1 MDWRLLVCLI
11 FLAHLRV
18 LRGQISECSHD
29 QWQCDDGGCIPA
41 VWRCD
46 GDGDCLDGS
55 DEVDCTGL
63 RGSDCPPGQ
72 FPCVDSVG
80 CVKASARCDGQKQ
93 CPTGSDEENCPVTEG
108 CLDSDW
114 TCQNHICIPKE
125 LRCNGIDDC
134 MDNSDEKDCD
144 LCSEGSI
151 RCPEG
156 TCLSADEQCDGTFH
170 CSDESDEPITCGRA
184 CVMDN
189 GGCSHVCTDEPRG
202 VLCSCPAGYKLS
214 PNGTDCED
222 LDECAPPF
230 DPCAHHCS
238 NTIGSYY
245 CYCREGFKLNE
256 NSTCVAS
263 ANPVRLLLVGGT
275 ALGLLNVK
283 SQQFEIIQSSTFDSV
298 ALAFDV
304 ARGWY
309 YWADSRGNIYKSD
322 GQQSWTAYTGEPG
335 IKGLACDWLSG
346 NLFWTNKKTESIYLQ
361 SSDGKSYT
369 ALLSKNIR
377 PSELVVMPV
386 ESLMFWINTGPGDRA
401 TIEKSWMDASE
412 RSSLAVITAQSAHS
426 LTADVAARRLY
437 WISDFKRSIETVKVD
452 GSGRYSYTGLF
463 SRRAPQS
470 LAVFESLFYWVD
482 NKGLWQAPQTQL
494 SQRKFIWEPTLPV
507 LAVYHELQQPQGY
520 SACVKTPC
528 HLCQLTKSNPLGFT
542 CSCPNLKLLLLDE
555 TCENPRFLYATNT
568 EIILLEL
575 EEKGFIESQLFT
587 TNEGIL
593 SFEIDWDR
601 DWLYWANQN
610 GHIQRISLTAATAE
624 LVPTPLPVCLINV
637 DQRSGSL
644 YWVSCHRNTIGTI
657 TADSYYP
664 KQLYY
669 TTKEIK
675 NLYLDWLRG
684 TIIWLEEDRILS
696 MSMLGG
702 DAKEVLHIAGG
713 VSGGIAFDLRAN
725 SLLWNSK
732 MAGLTTL
739 SLLRERSHQAGRRWK
754 ISGSVVAALE
764 PFLLSVSDNV
774 MTLWDQRDGSPIQ
787 DAAVT
792 GHVIRVITAPIDIQ
806 TVQTCR
812 KPSFLCRHSSVCLS
826 EAQLCDGKKDCPEG
840 DDEFCPG
847 ACLSIEEFKCQDRS
861 SCLSRRL
868 VCDGRSDC
876 TDGSD
881 EADCPTAA
889 PRASRSNVMKC
900 RIGSKPCEDGKDC
913 VLYSHVC
920 DGEDDCA
927 DGSDELGCEALQQ
940 NMTTTRTNM
949 DQSNKTPGSTTLS
962 PRALLACTSPSVL
975 CPSSAYLCISPDQFC
990 NGHSDCPDGF
1000 DEKNCVKSCPSKND
1014 FLCKDHR
1021 SCVSKS
1027 LVCDGEF
1034 HCYDGSDEVDCSSAA
1049 TAAPG
1054 RNILKCRLGFT
1065 VCKDGNQC
1073 VLNISVCD
1081 GKKDCQDGSDEERCN
1096 DAERDSTMQIERQ
1109 PSNDSP
1115 VLLTPSIKPH
1125 YRLPCSSPSILCPDS
1140 SLCIKPAQI
1149 CDGRK
1154 DCRDG
1159 SDENCV
1165 KGCPFE
1171 DFLCKDRRSCVSKS
1185 LVCDGLFQCQDG
1197 SDELN
1202 CPSVTAPAAQNVL
1215 QCHRNAKMCSDG
1227 TECVLLSHVC
1237 DGEKD
1242 CMDGSDEEGCPGI
1255 CKKGE
1260 FQCAHGKMCIP
1271 EAQVCDGRWQ
1281 CQDHSDEAD
1290 CQKPIKSCEHRCA
1303 DGKRCIPKKF
1313 LCDGEKDCVDGSD
1326 EVGCNQ
1332 AAAPSESPVF
1342 TASPCIAP
1350 SVLCPRSSLCISQ
1363 NQLCDGQRDCPDGSD
1378 ENDCAVHCVNPTDF
1392 LCKDHMGCVSKS
1404 LVCDGHPQCQD
1415 RSDEL
1420 NCPSVTAPAAQDD
1433 VLQCHRNAKMC
1444 SDGTECVL
1452 LSHVCDGEK
1461 DCMDGSDEEGCP
1473 GICKKGEFQ
1482 CAHGKMCIP
1491 EAQVCDGRFQCQDHS
1506 DEADCQKPIK
1516 SCEHRCADGKRCIPK
1531 KFLCDGEKD
1540 CVDGSDE
1547 VGCNQAAAPSK
1558 SPVFTFAPPCVAPSV
1573 LCPGSSLCISQNQLC
1588 DGQRD
1593 CPDGFDEN
1601 GCAVQCENPNDF
1613 LCSNQKKCVPGMQVC
1628 DGRAQCPDGSDEKLC
1643 QSPNPTATSSDELST
1658 RSTPLKCRNG
1668 FKLCDDGLE
1677 CVMYSHLCDGEK
1689 DCKDGSDEEGCAIQC
1704 KAGEFQC
1711 SHGKK
1716 CLPQERVCDGQ
1727 NDCQDR
1733 SDETDCSVMIE
1744 SCHQRCDNNTRC
1756 IPKSFL
1762 CDGERDCADGSDEEN
1777 CGLVSCAD
1785 HQYRCVS
1792 GQCVSEALR
1801 CDGYADC
1808 SDGSDEMHCSRPPRC
1823 LTQLRCPHTHECL
1836 QKEWLCDGEDDC
1848 QDGSDEKN
1856 CNASPAKCL
1865 KFQWQCGDSSQCVP
1879 LSWRC
1884 DGRKDCY
1891 NGIDEEKCSQK
1902 ICPSHLYQCGSGE
1915 CVDTNLVCN
1924 GVTNCA
1930 DGSDEGVNCVQHSCS
1945 SPSAPLCDHSCVSTP
1960 YGPKCYCAAG
1970 FRLMSRAT
1978 HCVDIDECTTAPH
1991 AVCNHICQNTRG
2003 SYSCHCHPGFYLEPD
2018 NKSCKTKDEPLL
2030 LASVQSDLFLLGVH
2044 SGTLRLLT
2052 STSRPAFSL
2061 DYHWVQQRI
2070 YWLSTDYQSIRW
2082 VDMRNPDKRGNLVKG
2097 VKSDFIAVDWV
2108 GKNLYWVDGLVGQI
2122 LAVKLSNATVR
2133 SQDSTVV
2140 LGEDLE
2146 QPSSLVLLP
2155 HKGLM
2160 LWSEIGSTPQIK
2172 QSGMD
2177 GSERKVVVSHSLSWP
2192 VSLAYDLLDNRVY
2205 WADEKLR
2212 CIGSASLD
2220 GGNIKIIQLAETPN
2234 PFSVVVFNDR
2244 VFWSDTKRRVIRS
2257 ADKNTG
2263 KDQKVVLKRPGQPF
2277 GLKLMHALSQPA
2289 VPSPCDHLRCSHI
2302 CLLAPPVTGRSAVCR
2317 CPKGLLLSKDNITCS
2332 RPRDSSFILLLSQNT
2347 IYQIYLRSLRR
2358 DGIALKKMPNSR
2370 VLALPDINE
2379 AMGLDISNQE
2389 LYVAYAGSVDVLK
2402 MGSYRSRQGL
2412 TPAGQVLKLKD
2423 DSVTA
2428 LAIDWVTSNLY
2439 WSSSSRPNIH
2449 VTSRNGGYTTSLLQ
2463 GSLMLAT
2470 SIALHPSSG
2479 RLCYTAVVMAGG
2491 KSLTEVVCAWMD
2503 GRNKAVLWG
2512 KSTVPNSLVFV
2523 NNGTRIYWA
2532 DTDGVISSIGVDG
2545 LGYKQF
2551 KAGPDVIM
2559 SLTYTENILFWVT
2572 QGKDVTKLWFSDGL
2586 QPKQLWFETK
2596 TSVVEIRAHS
2606 NDTQSGSNSCS
2617 KNNGGCVH
2625 LCLAYPGGRMCK
2637 CGRGFYTL
2645 NVTSCA
2651 PITSCAPGEES
2662 CFDRSQCISRSKF
2675 CDGQVDC
2682 LDQSDEQDCPNSNT
2696 ASFGTEDTDGHPLD
2710 SSSSTSNTDKNSV
2723 SFQDSASCDLQRC
2736 SSHGICIVEGKFT
2749 RCQCLSGYKGEFC
2762 QEEERQSHVG
2772 VILGVFCLIAVLIVA
2787 GFIFTKRRGWELIR
2801 SRATDKE
2808 NLMANM
2814 GLSSDVESDSEEVDS
2829 PADVNPL
2836 AKLD

>member
-11 FLAHLRV
+11 LLPHLRV

-63 RGSDCPPGQ
+63 RGSDCPPGH

-134 MDNSDEKDCD
+134 IDNSDEKDCD

-170 CSDESDEPITCGRA
+170 CSDESDEPITCGRV
-184 CVMDN
+184 CLMDN

-245 CYCREGFKLNE
+245 CYCRKGFKLNE

-346 NLFWTNKKTESIYLQ
+346 NLFWTNEKTESIYLQ

-386 ESLMFWINTGPGDRA
+386 ESLMFWINTGPGDRG

-470 LAVFESLFYWVD
+470 LAVFESSFYWVD

-520 SACVKTPC
+520 SACAKTPC

-542 CSCPNLKLLLLDE
+542 CSCPNLKLLLLDG

-601 DWLYWANQN
+601 DWLYWANKT
-610 GHIQRISLTAATAE
+610 GHLQRISVTAVTAE

-657 TADSYYP
+657 AADSYYP

-702 DAKEVLHIAGG
+702 VAKELLHIAGG

-732 MAGLTTL
+732 IAGLTTL

-792 GHVIRVITAPIDIQ
+792 GHVIRVITALIDIQ

-861 SCLSRRL
+861 SCISRHL

-889 PRASRSNVMKC
+889 PRTSRSNVMKC

-927 DGSDELGCEALQQ
+927 DGSDELGCDALQQ

-949 DQSNKTPGSTTLS
+949 DQSNKTPGSTTHS
-962 PRALLACTSPSVL
+962 PRTLLACTSPSVL

-1034 HCYDGSDEVDCSSAA
+1034 HCYDGSDEVNCSSAA

-1081 GKKDCQDGSDEERCN
+1081 GEKDCQDGSDEERCN
-1096 DAERDSTMQIERQ
+1096 VAQRDSTMQIERR

-1125 YRLPCSSPSILCPDS
+1125 YRLPCSSPLILCPDS

-1154 DCRDG
+1154 DCHDG
-1159 SDENCV
+1159 SDENC
-1165 KGCPFE
+1165 
-1171 DFLCKDRRSCVSKS
+1171 
-1185 LVCDGLFQCQDG
+1185 
-1197 SDELN
+1197 
-1202 CPSVTAPAAQNVL
+1202 
-1215 QCHRNAKMCSDG
+1215 
-1227 TECVLLSHVC
+1227 
-1237 DGEKD
+1237 
-1242 CMDGSDEEGCPGI
+1242 
-1255 CKKGE
+1255 
-1260 FQCAHGKMCIP
+1260 
-1271 EAQVCDGRWQ
+1271 
-1281 CQDHSDEAD
+1281 
-1290 CQKPIKSCEHRCA
+1290 
-1303 DGKRCIPKKF
+1303 RCIPKKF

-1332 AAAPSESPVF
+1332 DAAPS
-1342 TASPCIAP
+1342 
-1350 SVLCPRSSLCISQ
+1350 
-1363 NQLCDGQRDCPDGSD
+1363 
-1378 ENDCAVHCVNPTDF
+1378 
-1392 LCKDHMGCVSKS
+1392 
-1404 LVCDGHPQCQD
+1404 
-1415 RSDEL
+1415 
-1420 NCPSVTAPAAQDD
+1420 
-1433 VLQCHRNAKMC
+1433 
-1444 SDGTECVL
+1444 
-1452 LSHVCDGEK
+1452 
-1461 DCMDGSDEEGCP
+1461 
-1473 GICKKGEFQ
+1473 
-1482 CAHGKMCIP
+1482 
-1491 EAQVCDGRFQCQDHS
+1491 
-1506 DEADCQKPIK
+1506 
-1516 SCEHRCADGKRCIPK
+1516 
-1531 KFLCDGEKD
+1531 
-1540 CVDGSDE
+1540 
-1547 VGCNQAAAPSK
+1547 SK
-1558 SPVFTFAPPCVAPSV
+1558 SPVFTFASPCVAPSV

-1601 GCAVQCENPNDF
+1601 GCAVHCVNPNDF

-1628 DGRAQCPDGSDEKLC
+1628 DGRAQCPDGSDEKHCQSPNPTATSSMSGFGTRQTPLRCRIGFKRCKNGHECVMYSHVCDGEKDCSDGSDEEGCVADGASMATDTGTLGSTVSPSVNLRTEQPCISPSILCPDSTLCIEPAQICDGKQDCPDGSDEKCMKKCPDDRDFLCKDRRGCVSLSLVCDGLSHCQDGSDELNCPSAAAPAAKDNVLQCHRNAKMCNDGTECVLLSHVCDGEKDCMDGSDEEGCQNTCKRGLRCIPKKFLCDGEKDCVDGSDEVGCNYNTSTTKAPAFPFASPCTPPSVLCPRSSLCIAKHQLCDGQRDCPDGFDENGCAVQCENSNDFLCSDHKQCIPEMQVCDGQAQCPDGSDEKHC
-1643 QSPNPTATSSDELST
+1643 QSPNPTATSSDELGT

-1744 SCHQRCDNNTRC
+1744 GCHQRCDNNTRC

-1785 HQYRCVS
+1785 HQYRCAS

-1808 SDGSDEMHCSRPPRC
+1808 SDGSDELHCSRPPHC
-1823 LTQLRCPHTHECL
+1823 LTQLQCPHTHECL

-1856 CNASPAKCL
+1856 CNAPPAKCL

-1930 DGSDEGVNCVQHSCS
+1930 DGSDEGVNCVLRSCS
-1945 SPSAPLCDHSCVSTP
+1945 SPSAPLCEHSCVSTP

-1991 AVCNHICQNTRG
+1991 AVCNHICRNTRG

-2044 SGTLRLLT
+2044 SGMLRLLT

-2082 VDMRNPDKRGNLVKG
+2082 VDMRKPDKRGNLVKG

-2122 LAVKLSNATVR
+2122 LAVKLSNTTVR
-2133 SQDSTVV
+2133 SQDCTVV

-2192 VSLAYDLLDNRVY
+2192 VSLAYDLLDNKVY

-2220 GGNIKIIQLAETPN
+2220 GGNIKILQLAETPN

-2263 KDQKVVLKRPGQPF
+2263 KDQKVVLKRLGQPF

-2358 DGIALKKMPNSR
+2358 DGITLKKMPNSR

-2379 AMGLDISNQE
+2379 AMGLDVSTQE

-2463 GSLMLAT
+2463 GSLTLAT

-2479 RLCYTAVVMAGG
+2479 RLCYTAAVMAGG
-2491 KSLTEVVCAWMD
+2491 KSLTQVVCAWMD

-2512 KSTVPNSLVFV
+2512 KSGIPNSLVFV

-2532 DTDGVISSIGVDG
+2532 DTDGGVISSIGVDG

-2551 KAGPDVIM
+2551 KAGPDLIM

-2682 LDQSDEQDCPNSNT
+2682 LDQSDEQDCRTSNT

-2710 SSSSTSNTDKNSV
+2710 SSSSSTSNTDKNSV
-2723 SFQDSASCDLQRC
+2723 SFQDSASCDLRRC
-2736 SSHGICIVEGKFT
+2736 SSHGNCIVEGKFT

-2801 SRATDKE
+2801 SRSTDKE

-2836 AKLD
+2836 AQLD

>member
-1 MDWRLLVCLI
+1 
-11 FLAHLRV
+11 
-18 LRGQISECSHD
+18 
-29 QWQCDDGGCIPA
+29 
-41 VWRCD
+41 
-46 GDGDCLDGS
+46 
-55 DEVDCTGL
+55 
-63 RGSDCPPGQ
+63 
-72 FPCVDSVG
+72 
-80 CVKASARCDGQKQ
+80 
-93 CPTGSDEENCPVTEG
+93 
-108 CLDSDW
+108 
-114 TCQNHICIPKE
+114 
-125 LRCNGIDDC
+125 
-134 MDNSDEKDCD
+134 
-144 LCSEGSI
+144 
-151 RCPEG
+151 
-156 TCLSADEQCDGTFH
+156 
-170 CSDESDEPITCGRA
+170 
-184 CVMDN
+184 
-189 GGCSHVCTDEPRG
+189 
-202 VLCSCPAGYKLS
+202 
-214 PNGTDCED
+214 
-222 LDECAPPF
+222 
-230 DPCAHHCS
+230 
-238 NTIGSYY
+238 
-245 CYCREGFKLNE
+245 
-256 NSTCVAS
+256 
-263 ANPVRLLLVGGT
+263 
-275 ALGLLNVK
+275 
-283 SQQFEIIQSSTFDSV
+283 
-298 ALAFDV
+298 
-304 ARGWY
+304 
-309 YWADSRGNIYKSD
+309 
-322 GQQSWTAYTGEPG
+322 
-335 IKGLACDWLSG
+335 
-346 NLFWTNKKTESIYLQ
+346 
-361 SSDGKSYT
+361 
-369 ALLSKNIR
+369 
-377 PSELVVMPV
+377 MPV

-412 RSSLAVITAQSAHS
+412 RRSLAVITAQSAHS

-463 SRRAPQS
+463 SRRAPLS
-470 LAVFESLFYWVD
+470 LAVFESSFYWVD

-520 SACVKTPC
+520 SACAKTPC
-528 HLCQLTKSNPLGFT
+528 RLCQLTKGNPLGFT
-542 CSCPNLKLLLLDE
+542 CSCPNLKLLLLDG

-575 EEKGFIESQLFT
+575 EEKGFTESQLFT

-601 DWLYWANQN
+601 DWLYWANQT
-610 GHIQRISLTAATAE
+610 GHIQRISLTEVTTE
-624 LVPTPLPVCLINV
+624 LVPTPLPVCLLNV

-702 DAKEVLHIAGG
+702 DAKELLHIAEG

-732 MAGLTTL
+732 TAGLTTL

-792 GHVIRVITAPIDIQ
+792 GHVIRVITALIDIQ

-826 EAQLCDGKKDCPEG
+826 EAQLCDRKKDCPEG

-847 ACLSIEEFKCQDRS
+847 ACLSIGEFECRDRS
-861 SCLSRRL
+861 SCISRRL

-881 EADCPTAA
+881 EADCPNAA
-889 PRASRSNVMKC
+889 PRTSRANVMKC
-900 RIGSKPCEDGKDC
+900 RRGSKPCEDGKDC

-920 DGEDDCA
+920 DGEDDCE
-927 DGSDELGCEALQQ
+927 DGSDELGCDALRQ
-940 NMTTTRTNM
+940 NMTTTRTNK
-949 DQSNKTPGSTTLS
+949 DQSNKTPGSTTHS
-962 PRALLACTSPSVL
+962 PRTLLACTSPSVL

-1049 TAAPG
+1049 TAAAG

-1073 VLNISVCD
+1073 VLNISICD
-1081 GKKDCQDGSDEERCN
+1081 GKKDCQDGSDE
-1096 DAERDSTMQIERQ
+1096 
-1109 PSNDSP
+1109 
-1115 VLLTPSIKPH
+1115 
-1125 YRLPCSSPSILCPDS
+1125 
-1140 SLCIKPAQI
+1140 
-1149 CDGRK
+1149 
-1154 DCRDG
+1154 
-1159 SDENCV
+1159 NCV
-1165 KGCPFE
+1165 KGCHFE
-1171 DFLCKDRRSCVSKS
+1171 DFLCKDRRGCVSKS
-1185 LVCDGLFQCQDG
+1185 RVCDGLFQCQDG

-1202 CPSVTAPAAQNVL
+1202 CPSAAAPAAQDVL
-1215 QCHRNAKMCSDG
+1215 QCHRNAKMCNDG

-1271 EAQVCDGRWQ
+1271 EAQVCDGRLQ
-1281 CQDHSDEAD
+1281 CRDHSDEAD

-1326 EVGCNQ
+1326 EVGCNYNT
-1332 AAAPSESPVF
+1332 ATTKAPAFPF
-1342 TASPCIAP
+1342 ASPCTPP
-1350 SVLCPRSSLCISQ
+1350 SVLCPRSSLCI
-1363 NQLCDGQRDCPDGSD
+1363 
-1378 ENDCAVHCVNPTDF
+1378 A
-1392 LCKDHMGCVSKS
+1392 
-1404 LVCDGHPQCQD
+1404 
-1415 RSDEL
+1415 
-1420 NCPSVTAPAAQDD
+1420 
-1433 VLQCHRNAKMC
+1433 
-1444 SDGTECVL
+1444 
-1452 LSHVCDGEK
+1452 
-1461 DCMDGSDEEGCP
+1461 
-1473 GICKKGEFQ
+1473 
-1482 CAHGKMCIP
+1482 
-1491 EAQVCDGRFQCQDHS
+1491 
-1506 DEADCQKPIK
+1506 
-1516 SCEHRCADGKRCIPK
+1516 EH
-1531 KFLCDGEKD
+1531 
-1540 CVDGSDE
+1540 
-1547 VGCNQAAAPSK
+1547 
-1558 SPVFTFAPPCVAPSV
+1558 
-1573 LCPGSSLCISQNQLC
+1573 QLC

-1601 GCAVQCENPNDF
+1601 GCMVHCENSNDF
-1613 LCSNQKKCVPGMQVC
+1613 LCSDHKRCIPEMQVC
-1628 DGRAQCPDGSDEKLC
+1628 DGRAQCPDGSDEKHC

-1733 SDETDCSVMIE
+1733 SDETDCSVMTE
-1744 SCHQRCDNNTRC
+1744 GCHQRCDNNTRC

-1785 HQYRCVS
+1785 HQYRCAS

-1856 CNASPAKCL
+1856 CNAPPAKCL
-1865 KFQWQCGDSSQCVP
+1865 KLQWQCGDSSQCVP

-1924 GVTNCA
+1924 GITNCA
-1930 DGSDEGVNCVQHSCS
+1930 DGSDEGVNCVQRSCS
-1945 SPSAPLCDHSCVSTP
+1945 SPSAPFCDHSCVSTP

-1970 FRLMSRAT
+1970 FKLMPRAT

-1991 AVCNHICQNTRG
+1991 AVCNHICRNTRG

-2082 VDMRNPDKRGNLVKG
+2082 VDMRNPDNRGNLVKG

-2122 LAVKLSNATVR
+2122 LAVKLSNTTVR
-2133 SQDSTVV
+2133 SQDCTVV

-2220 GGNIKIIQLAETPN
+2220 GGNIKILQLAETPN

-2332 RPRDSSFILLLSQNT
+2332 QPRDSSFILLLSQNT

-2358 DGIALKKMPNSR
+2358 DGVALKKMPNSR
-2370 VLALPDINE
+2370 VLALPDVNE
-2379 AMGLDISNQE
+2379 AMGLDISTQE
-2389 LYVAYAGSVDVLK
+2389 LYVAYVGSVDVLK

-2428 LAIDWVTSNLY
+2428 LAVDWVTSNLY
-2439 WSSSSRPNIH
+2439 WSSRSRPNIH

-2463 GSLMLAT
+2463 GSLTVTT
-2470 SIALHPSSG
+2470 SIALHPFSG

-2491 KSLTEVVCAWMD
+2491 RTQTEVVCAWMD

-2512 KSTVPNSLVFV
+2512 KSRIPNSLVFI
-2523 NNGTRIYWA
+2523 NNGSRLYWA
-2532 DTDGVISSIGVDG
+2532 DTDAGVISSIGVDG
-2545 LGYKQF
+2545 SGYKQF
-2551 KAGPDVIM
+2551 KAGPDLII
-2559 SLTYTENILFWVT
+2559 SFTYTENILFWVT

-2586 QPKQLWFETK
+2586 QSKQLWFETK
-2596 TSVVEIRAHS
+2596 TSVVEVRAYS
-2606 NDTQSGSNSCS
+2606 NDSQSGSNSCS
-2617 KNNGGCVH
+2617 KNNGGCAH
-2625 LCLAYPGGRMCK
+2625 LCLAYPGGRTCK
-2637 CGRGFYTL
+2637 CGRGFYSI

-2651 PITSCAPGEES
+2651 PIPSCDPGEES
-2662 CFDRSQCISRSKF
+2662 CFDRSKCISSSKF

-2682 LDQSDEQDCPNSNT
+2682 PDQSDEQDCPASNAT
-2696 ASFGTEDTDGHPLD
+2696 SFGTKATDGHPLD
-2710 SSSSTSNTDKNSV
+2710 SLPSSSYPSPPNVDKNSV
-2723 SFQDSASCDLQRC
+2723 KKSASCDLQHCKGR
-2736 SSHGICIVEGKFT
+2736 GNCIAEGKVT

-2772 VILGVFCLIAVLIVA
+2772 VILGVFCVIAALIVA

-2801 SRATDKE
+2801 SRSTDKE
-2808 NLMANM
+2808 NLMSNM
-2814 GLSSDVESDSEEVDS
+2814 ALSSDLESDSEEVDS
-2829 PADVNPL
+2829 PADMNPPAQL
-2836 AKLD
+2836 N

>member
-1 MDWRLLVCLI
+1 MATD
-11 FLAHLRV
+11 
-18 LRGQISECSHD
+18 
-29 QWQCDDGGCIPA
+29 
-41 VWRCD
+41 
-46 GDGDCLDGS
+46 
-55 DEVDCTGL
+55 TG
-63 RGSDCPPGQ
+63 
-72 FPCVDSVG
+72 
-80 CVKASARCDGQKQ
+80 
-93 CPTGSDEENCPVTEG
+93 
-108 CLDSDW
+108 
-114 TCQNHICIPKE
+114 
-125 LRCNGIDDC
+125 
-134 MDNSDEKDCD
+134 
-144 LCSEGSI
+144 
-151 RCPEG
+151 
-156 TCLSADEQCDGTFH
+156 
-170 CSDESDEPITCGRA
+170 
-184 CVMDN
+184 
-189 GGCSHVCTDEPRG
+189 
-202 VLCSCPAGYKLS
+202 
-214 PNGTDCED
+214 
-222 LDECAPPF
+222 
-230 DPCAHHCS
+230 
-238 NTIGSYY
+238 
-245 CYCREGFKLNE
+245 
-256 NSTCVAS
+256 
-263 ANPVRLLLVGGT
+263 
-275 ALGLLNVK
+275 
-283 SQQFEIIQSSTFDSV
+283 
-298 ALAFDV
+298 
-304 ARGWY
+304 
-309 YWADSRGNIYKSD
+309 
-322 GQQSWTAYTGEPG
+322 
-335 IKGLACDWLSG
+335 
-346 NLFWTNKKTESIYLQ
+346 
-361 SSDGKSYT
+361 
-369 ALLSKNIR
+369 
-377 PSELVVMPV
+377 
-386 ESLMFWINTGPGDRA
+386 
-401 TIEKSWMDASE
+401 
-412 RSSLAVITAQSAHS
+412 
-426 LTADVAARRLY
+426 
-437 WISDFKRSIETVKVD
+437 
-452 GSGRYSYTGLF
+452 
-463 SRRAPQS
+463 
-470 LAVFESLFYWVD
+470 
-482 NKGLWQAPQTQL
+482 
-494 SQRKFIWEPTLPV
+494 TL
-507 LAVYHELQQPQGY
+507 
-520 SACVKTPC
+520 
-528 HLCQLTKSNPLGFT
+528 
-542 CSCPNLKLLLLDE
+542 
-555 TCENPRFLYATNT
+555 
-568 EIILLEL
+568 
-575 EEKGFIESQLFT
+575 
-587 TNEGIL
+587 
-593 SFEIDWDR
+593 
-601 DWLYWANQN
+601 
-610 GHIQRISLTAATAE
+610 
-624 LVPTPLPVCLINV
+624 
-637 DQRSGSL
+637 
-644 YWVSCHRNTIGTI
+644 
-657 TADSYYP
+657 
-664 KQLYY
+664 
-669 TTKEIK
+669 
-675 NLYLDWLRG
+675 
-684 TIIWLEEDRILS
+684 
-696 MSMLGG
+696 
-702 DAKEVLHIAGG
+702 
-713 VSGGIAFDLRAN
+713 
-725 SLLWNSK
+725 
-732 MAGLTTL
+732 
-739 SLLRERSHQAGRRWK
+739 
-754 ISGSVVAALE
+754 
-764 PFLLSVSDNV
+764 
-774 MTLWDQRDGSPIQ
+774 
-787 DAAVT
+787 
-792 GHVIRVITAPIDIQ
+792 
-806 TVQTCR
+806 
-812 KPSFLCRHSSVCLS
+812 
-826 EAQLCDGKKDCPEG
+826 
-840 DDEFCPG
+840 
-847 ACLSIEEFKCQDRS
+847 
-861 SCLSRRL
+861 
-868 VCDGRSDC
+868 
-876 TDGSD
+876 
-881 EADCPTAA
+881 
-889 PRASRSNVMKC
+889 
-900 RIGSKPCEDGKDC
+900 
-913 VLYSHVC
+913 
-920 DGEDDCA
+920 
-927 DGSDELGCEALQQ
+927 
-940 NMTTTRTNM
+940 
-949 DQSNKTPGSTTLS
+949 GSTV
-962 PRALLACTSPSVL
+962 SPSVNFRTEQ
-975 CPSSAYLCISPDQFC
+975 PCI
-990 NGHSDCPDGF
+990 
-1000 DEKNCVKSCPSKND
+1000 
-1014 FLCKDHR
+1014 
-1021 SCVSKS
+1021 
-1027 LVCDGEF
+1027 
-1034 HCYDGSDEVDCSSAA
+1034 
-1049 TAAPG
+1049 
-1054 RNILKCRLGFT
+1054 
-1065 VCKDGNQC
+1065 
-1073 VLNISVCD
+1073 
-1081 GKKDCQDGSDEERCN
+1081 
-1096 DAERDSTMQIERQ
+1096 
-1109 PSNDSP
+1109 
-1115 VLLTPSIKPH
+1115 
-1125 YRLPCSSPSILCPDS
+1125 SPSILCPDS
-1140 SLCIKPAQI
+1140 TLCIEPAQI
-1149 CDGRK
+1149 CDGKK
-1154 DCRDG
+1154 DCPDG
-1159 SDENCV
+1159 SDEKCV
-1165 KGCPFE
+1165 KKCPDDR
-1171 DFLCKDRRSCVSKS
+1171 DFLCKDRRGCVSKS
-1185 LVCDGLFQCQDG
+1185 LVCDGL
-1197 SDELN
+1197 
-1202 CPSVTAPAAQNVL
+1202 
-1215 QCHRNAKMCSDG
+1215 
-1227 TECVLLSHVC
+1227 SH
-1237 DGEKD
+1237 
-1242 CMDGSDEEGCPGI
+1242 
-1255 CKKGE
+1255 
-1260 FQCAHGKMCIP
+1260 
-1271 EAQVCDGRWQ
+1271 
-1281 CQDHSDEAD
+1281 
-1290 CQKPIKSCEHRCA
+1290 
-1303 DGKRCIPKKF
+1303 
-1313 LCDGEKDCVDGSD
+1313 
-1326 EVGCNQ
+1326 
-1332 AAAPSESPVF
+1332 
-1342 TASPCIAP
+1342 
-1350 SVLCPRSSLCISQ
+1350 
-1363 NQLCDGQRDCPDGSD
+1363 
-1378 ENDCAVHCVNPTDF
+1378 
-1392 LCKDHMGCVSKS
+1392 
-1404 LVCDGHPQCQD
+1404 CQD

-1420 NCPSVTAPAAQDD
+1420 NCPSAAAPAAQDD

-1461 DCMDGSDEEGCP
+1461 DCMDGSDEEGCQNT
-1473 GICKKGEFQ
+1473 CKRGLVFCLMLPCEFQ

-1491 EAQVCDGRFQCQDHS
+1491 EVQVCDGRFQCQDHS
-1506 DEADCQKPIK
+1506 DESDCQKPIK

-1547 VGCNQAAAPSK
+1547 VGCK
-1558 SPVFTFAPPCVAPSV
+1558 SPVFTASPCVAPSV

-1593 CPDGFDEN
+1593 CPDGSDEN
-1601 GCAVQCENPNDF
+1601 DCAVHCVNPNCYACF
-1613 LCSNQKKCVPGMQVC
+1613 FSPYLVC
-1628 DGRAQCPDGSDEKLC
+1628 DGRRHCQDGSDELNC
-1643 QSPNPTATSSDELST
+1643 PTETLST
-1658 RSTPLKCRNG
+1658 RSTPLKCRIG

-1727 NDCQDR
+1727 NDCLDR

-1744 SCHQRCDNNTRC
+1744 GCHQRCDNNTRC

-1777 CGLVSCAD
+1777 CLVSCAD

-1808 SDGSDEMHCSRPPRC
+1808 SDGSDELHCSRPPRC

-1856 CNASPAKCL
+1856 CNAPPAKCL
-1865 KFQWQCGDSSQCVP
+1865 KFQWQCGDSIQCVP

-1978 HCVDIDECTTAPH
+1978 HCVDIDECTTTPH
-1991 AVCNHICQNTRG
+1991 AVCNHICRNTRG

-2133 SQDSTVV
+2133 SQDCTVV

-2347 IYQIYLRSLRR
+2347 IYQVTCFVVM

-2379 AMGLDISNQE
+2379 AMGLDISTQE

-2463 GSLMLAT
+2463 GSLTLAT

-2512 KSTVPNSLVFV
+2512 KSRVPNSLVFV

-2551 KAGPDVIM
+2551 KAGPDLIM
-2559 SLTYTENILFWVT
+2559 SLTITENILFWVT
-2572 QGKDVTKLWFSDGL
+2572 QGKGKILFLWFSDGL

-2645 NVTSCA
+2645 NVTTCA

-2682 LDQSDEQDCPNSNT
+2682 LDQSDEQDCEFSTRIKKQYSVNLVY
-2696 ASFGTEDTDGHPLD
+2696 TDGHPLD
-2710 SSSSTSNTDKNSV
+2710 SVPPASPSFKMTTTSLPPEGRGISPNLSACRESQCNNHGNCVTPPGGGTDLLCN
-2723 SFQDSASCDLQRC
+2723 CDL
-2736 SSHGICIVEGKFT
+2736 
-2749 RCQCLSGYKGEFC
+2749 GYKGDSCGET
-2762 QEEERQSHVG
+2762 VNG
-2772 VILGVFCLIAVLIVA
+2772 ALGLPLTLSVLAVLI
-2787 GFIFTKRRGWELIR
+2787 
-2801 SRATDKE
+2801 
-2808 NLMANM
+2808 
-2814 GLSSDVESDSEEVDS
+2814 GLAILAFV
-2829 PADVNPL
+2829 L
-2836 AKLD
+2836 AKYQQRKRKQRSYTNLFPTDNFSNFYLTRREYNL